1 MDAPVSEGQVTLNA
15 EGKRY
20 IASFRI
26 EGGAITVTSGS
37 VSTTVELCDVT
48 SPQSI
53 ARTILRAM
61 VREGRAAA
69 WLSEPDARNFEERL
83 KRTQTRSTSTPR
95 RSYSEDLQSDCKL
108 Q

>member
-1 MDAPVSEGQVTLNA
+1 MDASVSEGQVTLNA

-26 EGGAITVTSGS
+26 ELGAITVTSGS
-37 VSTTVELCDVT
+37 VSTTVELCDVI

-61 VREGRAAA
+61 VREDGAADL
-69 WLSEPDARNFEERL
+69 LSEPDPRN
-83 KRTQTRSTSTPR
+83 SNNG
-95 RSYSEDLQSDCKL
+95 
-108 Q
+108 